1 MKRINVNLYIFII
14 FVLSEIAYIYASIN
28 SGRHNIPVYM
38 YVYYE
43 TFILFFFG
51 VCLIRRYKAAGKS
64 IAWLNKLLKLPA
76 GTPNRLLLFIL
87 SAGIIFRLTLF
98 ASDITTSDDVYRYV
112 WEGKVITNGF
122 NPYKNAP
129 NAECYNKLHTKD
141 YPQKVSFPDM
151 PAIYPPYSQLIFA
164 ASYKLAGESFWGL
177 KLIYLI
183 SEIGTMFFL
192 LKLLKLRNKNPLNII
207 YYAWLPLPV
216 LEFFGNVHLDP
227 IGITFIVMFIYL
239 IEKDRYYLGSAA
251 LAISFL
257 AKLYP
262 LFLFP
267 LLLKKL
273 NIRQLILSGLIFTAV
288 CIVFYLPFIDRELS
302 VLKFLSNYLTNWQ
315 FNGSVFSLFKE
326 IFNSRIS
333 RYICTGGLVISIIA
347 ISYYYKNFFNAVY
360 GIFLAIVIF
369 ATTLYPW
376 YLGWLSA
383 LNVINPFYSILSLA
397 FTINLSNLT
406 PLSPHWTEYA
416 AVKLIE
422 YIPFFSFLIY
432 DFRRI
437 ALSSKVTETEDKQN
451 F

>member
-1 MKRINVNLYIFII
+1 MKRININLYIFII
-14 FVLSEIAYIYASIN
+14 FLLSEIAYIYASIY
-28 SGRHNIPVYM
+28 SGRHNIPAYM

-43 TFILFFFG
+43 TFVLFFFSIF
-51 VCLIRRYKAAGKS
+51 LISRHKERSGKS
-64 IAWLNKLLKLPA
+64 FIWFNKLLKLPA
-76 GTPNRLLLFIL
+76 GTPNVLLLFII

-112 WEGKVITNGF
+112 WEGKVIANGF

-129 NAECYNKLHTKD
+129 NAECYNHLHTKD
-141 YPQKVSFPDM
+141 YPQKVSFPNM
-151 PAIYPPYSQLIFA
+151 PAIYPPYSQLIFT

-177 KLIYLI
+177 KLFYLI
-183 SEIGTMFFL
+183 SEIGTMLLL
-192 LKLLKLRNKNPLNII
+192 LKLIHLKNKNPLNII

-239 IEKDRYYLGSAA
+239 IEKNKYYSGSAA
-251 LAISFL
+251 LAIAFL

-273 NIRQLILSGLIFTAV
+273 NFKQFIVSGLIFTSV
-288 CIVFYLPFIDRELS
+288 CIIFYLPFIDKELS

-326 IFNSRIS
+326 IFNSRIA

-383 LNVINPFYSILSLA
+383 LNVMNPFYSILSLA

-416 AVKLIE
+416 SVKLIE
-422 YIPFFSFLIY
+422 YIPFFALLIY
-432 DFRRI
+432 DLRKI
-437 ALSSKVTETEDKQN
+437 VTGSKISEIKEK
-451 F
+451 